1 MSRILIEMKGIC
13 KEFPGVKAVRDGL
26 FTLEEGEIHSLIGE
40 NGAGKSTL
48 MKILY
53 GMYVPEE
60 GSIAV
65 KAERY
70 SSLTPK
76 QAIGLGIGMVHQE
89 FMLVR
94 EMTVLENIILGFEP
108 RRGGRID
115 RKAALE
121 KIEYYADAYGLRVHP
136 DKKVEEISVGEAQ
149 RVEII
154 KTLYRGAEILVLD
167 EPTAVLTPQEA
178 EQLFCILRSMKEGGK
193 SIVFISH
200 KLQEVLA
207 ISDRITVMRGG
218 KHIATVAG
226 SSTSAP
232 ELARLMVGR
241 EVFLG
246 GSPVPAA
253 KGDVALSVENVFVP
267 GEKELSKLRGVSFS
281 VRKGEILG
289 IAGVNGNGQSELA
302 EAIAGLRPVQRGRV
316 VLGGV
321 EVQNMPPR
329 RIREHGLSHIPEDR
343 NQRGLDRL
351 SDVKENLAACS
362 FTEPPLSNLGVMRWG
377 KVREFA
383 DGLIRSYDIRPAGA
397 DIPASG
403 LSGGNAQKVVV
414 AREVSR
420 GADVLLASQPTR
432 GVDIGSIETIRN
444 ELNRA
449 KEAGAAVVLISS
461 DLEEILSLSD
471 RIAVMFEGRI
481 TGVVDASEADEEKL
495 GLLMTGGG
503 THV

>member
-13 KEFPGVKAVRDGL
+13 KEFPGVKAVQDGL
-26 FTLEEGEIHSLIGE
+26 FSLEEGEIHSLIGE

-65 KAERY
+65 KGETY
-70 SSLTPK
+70 PSLTPK

-115 RKAALE
+115 RRAALE
-121 KIEYYADAYGLRVHP
+121 KIEYYADTYGLRVHP

-253 KGDVALSVENVFVP
+253 
-267 GEKELSKLRGVSFS
+267 
-281 VRKGEILG
+281 
-289 IAGVNGNGQSELA
+289 
-302 EAIAGLRPVQRGRV
+302 
-316 VLGGV
+316 
-321 EVQNMPPR
+321 
-329 RIREHGLSHIPEDR
+329 
-343 NQRGLDRL
+343 
-351 SDVKENLAACS
+351 
-362 FTEPPLSNLGVMRWG
+362 
-377 KVREFA
+377 
-383 DGLIRSYDIRPAGA
+383 
-397 DIPASG
+397 
-403 LSGGNAQKVVV
+403 
-414 AREVSR
+414 
-420 GADVLLASQPTR
+420 
-432 GVDIGSIETIRN
+432 
-444 ELNRA
+444 
-449 KEAGAAVVLISS
+449 
-461 DLEEILSLSD
+461 
-471 RIAVMFEGRI
+471 
-481 TGVVDASEADEEKL
+481 
-495 GLLMTGGG
+495 
-503 THV
+503 